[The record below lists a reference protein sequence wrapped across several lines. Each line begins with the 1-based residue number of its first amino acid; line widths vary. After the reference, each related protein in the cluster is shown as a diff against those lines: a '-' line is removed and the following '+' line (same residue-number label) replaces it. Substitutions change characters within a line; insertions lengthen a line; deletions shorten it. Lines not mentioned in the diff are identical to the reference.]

1 MSSNSTYKTAE
12 YKWGEDEISID
23 TDSLTIDISSASMSN
38 YMFSSPANQTYS
50 IATGATGSVLQS
62 GATGS
67 AGSFWTTNST
77 AWPSSI
83 ATNGTGLHV
92 TSNAVFDG
100 DVTIK
105 GSNIAKTLQK
115 IEDRL
120 AILQD
125 PDPEKLAKFA
135 ALKKAYDN
143 YKMLERLIGDDSNDS
158 TEK

>member
-1 MSSNSTYKTAE
+1 MDDKDITIDMDTL
-12 YKWGEDEISID
+12 SID
-23 TDSLTIDISSASMSN
+23 TSSITSSN
-38 YMFSSPANQTYS
+38 YMFSSPTNQTYS
-50 IATGATGSVLQS
+50 IATGATGSIGVS
-62 GATGS
+62 WGTS
-67 AGSFWTTNST
+67 ST

-83 ATNGTGLHV
+83 TNGSAGLHV

-125 PDPEKLAKFA
+125 PDPAKLEKFA

-158 TEK
+158 AEK

>member
-1 MSSNSTYKTAE
+1 MSSNSTYKPAE
-12 YKWGEDEISID
+12 YKWGEDE
-23 TDSLTIDISSASMSN
+23 LTIDVDSFTLDTSSIMSSN
-38 YMFSSPANQTYS
+38 YMFSAPANQTYS
-50 IATGATGSVLQS
+50 IATGATGSI

-67 AGSFWTTNST
+67 MGASWITNST

-105 GSNIAKTLQK
+105 GKSIAKTLDK

-125 PDPEKLAKFA
+125 PDPEKLKKFA

-143 YKMLERLIGDDSNDS
+143 YKMLERLIGEDSNDS
-158 TEK
+158 DKK

>member
-1 MSSNSTYKTAE
+1 MDDKDITIDMESF
-12 YKWGEDEISID
+12 SID
-23 TDSLTIDISSASMSN
+23 TSSIASSN

-50 IATGATGSVLQS
+50 IATGATGSMLQT
-62 GATGS
+62 GALGS
-67 AGSFWTTNST
+67 SASWTTNST

-83 ATNGTGLHV
+83 TNGSAGLHV

-105 GSNIAKTLQK
+105 GSNIAHTLKK

-125 PDPEKLAKFA
+125 PDPAKLEKFA

-143 YKMLERLIGDDSNDS
+143 YKMLERLIGDDSGTTES
-158 TEK
+158 T

>member
-1 MSSNSTYKTAE
+1 MSSNNTYKPAE
-12 YKWGEDEISID
+12 YKWGEDEITID
-23 TDSLTIDISSASMSN
+23 ADSLTIDMSSASTSN

-50 IATGATGSVLQS
+50 IFTGATGATGS
-62 GATGS
+62 S
-67 AGSFWTTNST
+67 AGSSWTTNST

-83 ATNGTGLHV
+83 TTNGTGLHV

-105 GSNIAKTLQK
+105 GSNIAKTLKK

-125 PDPEKLAKFA
+125 PDPAKLEKFA

-158 TEK
+158 AEK

>member
-1 MSSNSTYKTAE
+1 MDDKDITIDIDTL
-12 YKWGEDEISID
+12 SID
-23 TDSLTIDISSASMSN
+23 TSSITSSN
-38 YMFSSPANQTYS
+38 YMFSSPTNQTYS
-50 IATGATGSVLQS
+50 IATGATGSMLQT

-67 AGSFWTTNST
+67 IGVSWGTSST

-83 ATNGTGLHV
+83 TNGSAGLHV

-105 GSNIAKTLQK
+105 GSNIASTLKK

-125 PDPEKLAKFA
+125 PDPAKLEKFA

-158 TEK
+158 AEK

>member
-1 MSSNSTYKTAE
+1 MSSNSTYKPAE

-23 TDSLTIDISSASMSN
+23 TDSLTIDMSSASMSN

-50 IATGATGSVLQS
+50 ISTGATGATGSM
-62 GATGS
+62 GS
-67 AGSFWTTNST
+67 SWTTNST
-77 AWPSSI
+77 AWPSSTFT
-83 ATNGTGLHV
+83 TNGAGLHV

-105 GSNIAKTLQK
+105 GSNIAKTLKK

-125 PDPEKLAKFA
+125 PDPAKLEKFA

-158 TEK
+158 AEK

>member
-1 MSSNSTYKTAE
+1 MND
-12 YKWGEDEISID
+12 EDNTITID
-23 TDSLTIDISSASMSN
+23 ADSLTIDMSSASTSN

-50 IATGATGSVLQS
+50 IYTGATGATGSM
-62 GATGS
+62 GS
-67 AGSFWTTNST
+67 SWITNST
-77 AWPSSI
+77 AWPNTLS
-83 ATNGTGLHV
+83 NGSPGLHV

-105 GSNIAKTLQK
+105 GSNIAKTLKK

-125 PDPEKLAKFA
+125 PDPAKLEKFA

-158 TEK
+158 DKN